1 MAVSRSAIM
10 LGSQPIGRL
19 GTLVNWSNSKSF
31 QVEVDAPWA
40 FQEAEESAIATDLKN
55 AEPMALATGN
65 APEPLPS
72 KSDETLVPAPPA
84 ASADIA
90 VKIAEPEA
98 GLKNAEPMALATGD
112 VPEQSLSESD
122 KISVPA
128 PPAASPDIA
137 VKIPEPEASLKNAEP
152 MALATGDVPEQSLS
166 ESDKTSVP
174 APPAASPDI
183 AVEIPEPEASLR
195 NAEPMALATG
205 DASGQLPSD
214 SDRALVPTPPAASID
229 DSVRRTVSSGQPVI
243 KKLDTAPTFK
253 PPADSNKSKPVSSRV
268 SQTMLPQPTAVQPKF
283 ADQSTDAYVQQ
294 LEQLVIELNCE
305 LGMAIAPPTADNT
318 NPTAWLMQRM
328 IQLNLQNLEL
338 KEKLRQNYS

>member
-31 QVEVDAPWA
+31 QVELDAPWA

-84 ASADIA
+84 AIA
-90 VKIAEPEA
+90 
-98 GLKNAEPMALATGD
+98 
-112 VPEQSLSESD
+112 
-122 KISVPA
+122 
-128 PPAASPDIA
+128 DIA
-137 VKIPEPEASLKNAEP
+137 VKIPEPEASPK
-152 MALATGDVPEQSLS
+152 
-166 ESDKTSVP
+166 
-174 APPAASPDI
+174 
-183 AVEIPEPEASLR
+183 

-214 SDRALVPTPPAASID
+214 SDRALVPTPPAANID
-229 DSVRRTVSSGQPVI
+229 DSVRRTGSSGQPVI

-253 PPADSNKSKPVSSRV
+253 PPADSNKSKPVTSRV
-268 SQTMLPQPTAVQPKF
+268 SQTMLPQPAAVQPNF
-283 ADQSTDAYVQQ
+283 AAQSTDAYVQQ

>member
-1 MAVSRSAIM
+1 M

-19 GTLVNWSNSKSF
+19 GTLVNWSNSNSF
-31 QVEVDAPWA
+31 QIESDAPWA
-40 FQEAEESAIATDLKN
+40 FQEAEESAIAANITVPEASLRST
-55 AEPMALATGN
+55 EPMALATGDT
-65 APEPLPS
+65 PEPLPS
-72 KSDETLVPAPPA
+72 ESDKKLVPAPPA
-84 ASADIA
+84 ASAD
-90 VKIAEPEA
+90 
-98 GLKNAEPMALATGD
+98 G
-112 VPEQSLSESD
+112 S
-122 KISVPA
+122 
-128 PPAASPDIA
+128 

-152 MALATGDVPEQSLS
+152 MALATGDAPEQSLS

-174 APPAASPDI
+174 APPAASADI
-183 AVEIPEPEASLR
+183 AVKIPEPKASLRKTEPMALATGDAPEQLPSDSDKTSVPAPPAAIADGSVKIPEPEAGLK

-205 DASGQLPSD
+205 DAPGQLPSD
-214 SDRALVPTPPAASID
+214 SDRALVPVPPAISAD
-229 DSVRRTVSSGQPVI
+229 GPVRRTVSSVQPVI

-253 PPADSNKSKPVSSRV
+253 LPADSNKSKPVTSRV
-268 SQTMLPQPTAVQPKF
+268 SQTMLPQPAAVQPKF